1 MYVPGHML
9 PVGCT
14 SSSCQQYM
22 SPLYFICTAN
32 KSFPGGSVVKES
44 TCQCRR
50 HRIHGFVPWVKKI
63 SWRRKW
69 QPTPV
74 VSPGKSHGQ
83 RRLAGYSPWGPKE
96 SDMTEHTHTHIHVI
110 HFYQCGKIYK
120 MGKLPPCHPEERPI
134 ICAGGEL
141 CFFSLLSGLQAVS
154 SGLLWLYF
162 SKHYKHWLM
171 RRADSFEKTLMLG
184 KSKGGGEGDDR
195 GRDGW
200 MASST
205 WWTWVWVG
213 SRSWWWTGRPDV
225 LRFMGSQRVRH
236 DWATELKNTEI
247 FFSFSIRMELVFKKH

>member
-1 MYVPGHML
+1 MKIKINCCAFDPHGSSMYVPGHML

-74 VSPGKSHGQ
+74 FSPWKSHGQ

-96 SDMTEHTHTHIHVI
+96 WDKTEHTHTHIHVI

-154 SGLLWLYF
+154 SGLL
-162 SKHYKHWLM
+162 
-171 RRADSFEKTLMLG
+171 
-184 KSKGGGEGDDR
+184 
-195 GRDGW
+195 
-200 MASST
+200 
-205 WWTWVWVG
+205 
-213 SRSWWWTGRPDV
+213 
-225 LRFMGSQRVRH
+225 
-236 DWATELKNTEI
+236 
-247 FFSFSIRMELVFKKH
+247 

>member
-9 PVGCT
+9 PVGCA

-22 SPLYFICTAN
+22 SPLYFICIAN

-50 HRIHGFVPWVKKI
+50 YRIHGFVSWVRKI

-69 QPTPV
+69 QPTPAF
-74 VSPGKSHGQ
+74 SPGKSHGQ
-83 RRLAGYSPWGPKE
+83 RRLAGYSPWGHKE

-141 CFFSLLSGLQAVS
+141 CFFPLLSGLQAQFPVGS
-154 SGLLWLYF
+154 YDFILASIINTDWCEELTHLKRPWCWERLRVEEKGMTEDEMVGWHHRLDGHGFGWAPRVGDGQGGLTCCGSWGPRESDMTEQLNW
-162 SKHYKHWLM
+162 
-171 RRADSFEKTLMLG
+171 KTL
-184 KSKGGGEGDDR
+184 
-195 GRDGW
+195 
-200 MASST
+200 
-205 WWTWVWVG
+205 
-213 SRSWWWTGRPDV
+213 
-225 LRFMGSQRVRH
+225 
-236 DWATELKNTEI
+236 N
-247 FFSFSIRMELVFKKH
+247 FFFLFL